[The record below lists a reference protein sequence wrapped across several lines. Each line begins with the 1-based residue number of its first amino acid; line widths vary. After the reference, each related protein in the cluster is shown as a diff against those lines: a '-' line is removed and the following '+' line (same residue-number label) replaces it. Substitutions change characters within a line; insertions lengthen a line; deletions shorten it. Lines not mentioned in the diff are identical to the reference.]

1 MVDDINKIN
10 AEINKL
16 RAELG
21 KKSLQPF
28 DIKDLEKAKAL
39 FSALGAE
46 VREMSSDLDYVAK
59 SFKDSVNELANQKS
73 YLSDAKKSL
82 NGIAD
87 ISQKITNYRK
97 GESSLTEKQ
106 LKDLQKQAK
115 FKFDELRNIK
125 QIGNLSKENQLEIIQ
140 ALNEQDL
147 FNKSVEKT
155 IDYQKDVNKE
165 IGLLGTGIGGLGTML
180 SKLGFGDL
188 SQPLTD
194 AIEKTKNARL
204 QMKLNNDVIKEVSTE
219 LELQNTG
226 ELTANQLRAGFGGKH
241 LKNLQLQK
249 DALNLQNKELET
261 QTDKYKNIGDAL
273 KEQFTKANLI
283 DFAVKQ
289 MIEALKSVDSL
300 AGDTA
305 KQFNISYKEASQ
317 LNNQLTNTAALSMD
331 AAVNTKGLNESMM
344 AVGKTL
350 GSNAKLNDADLIT
363 FTKLR
368 EQAGYTNDELASI
381 QTLSLANGKSLE
393 DNTAEILGGAQAYAS
408 QNKLIVNE
416 KEVLKEVGKASA
428 SLKLSLGGSASAL
441 AESVVKAKQFGLNL
455 EQASKIS
462 SGLLNFED
470 SISSELEAELLTGK
484 DLNLEQA
491 RLLALNG
498 DIAGAAAEVA
508 KQVGSSA
515 DFGKM
520 NVIQQ
525 EAIAK
530 SVGMSRDEL
539 AQSLIDKEALNK
551 LSGVEG
557 KDAKEKFD
565 NLVKQVGMEE
575 AKKRLGNDQ
584 LANQFKQQS
593 AQEKMANMAS
603 KMQEIFIAIAEPIM
617 AIVSPLIGLAT
628 QILPAI
634 NAILLPITFT
644 LQKIGEGFQNAF
656 EISKAILDPTKSLKD
671 TFKELGVLGSI
682 LGGVFTIIALPIEL
696 ISEGFENISKMIS
709 SVMDP
714 TKTLLDTFKEMG
726 PVASFIATALG
737 AAGIAVST
745 VLLPGLI
752 RSAAAAIMALGPMI
766 ATAMAAMSTAISS
779 TLGVGAIPI
788 IAGIAA
794 VAGTIAAVTSLSDGI
809 VDPKG
814 GLVVSGEKG
823 TYKLDEND
831 SIVAGTDIN
840 KPKKSTSMS
849 PPSAPSID
857 LSPLMERINV
867 LIDAVKAGGDVYL
880 DATKVGTAMNVG
892 TYKVQ

>member
-1 MVDDINKIN
+1 MADDINKIN

-21 KKSLQPF
+21 KKALQPF

-87 ISQKITNYRK
+87 ISQKIINYRK

-115 FKFDELRNIK
+115 FKFDELKSIQ
-125 QIGNLSKENQLEIIQ
+125 QIGNLSKENQLEITNS
-140 ALNEQDL
+140 LNEQDL

-155 IDYQKDVNKE
+155 IDFQKEVNKE
-165 IGLLGTGIGGLGTML
+165 IGLLGTGIGGLGKML

-204 QMKLNNDVIKEVSTE
+204 QIKLNNDAIKEVSDE
-219 LELQNTG
+219 LESQNTG
-226 ELTANQLRAGFGGKH
+226 QLTANQLRAGFGGKH

-249 DALNLQNKELET
+249 DALDLQNLSLET
-261 QTDKYKNIGDAL
+261 QTNKYKNIGDAL

-283 DFAVKQ
+283 DFTIKQ
-289 MIEALKSVDSL
+289 MAEAFKSVDSL

-305 KQFNISYKEASQ
+305 KQFNLSYKEASQ
-317 LNNQLTNTAALSMD
+317 LNSQLTDTANLSMD

-368 EQAGYTNDELASI
+368 EQAGYTNEELASI

-393 DNTAEILGGAQAYAS
+393 DNTAEILGSAKAYAS

-416 KEVLKEVGKASA
+416 KEVLREVGKASA
-428 SLKLSLGGSASAL
+428 SLKLSLGGSTAAL

-462 SGLLNFED
+462 SGLLNFEE

-484 DLNLEQA
+484 ELNFEQA

-498 DIAGAAAEVA
+498 KTAEAAAEIA

-530 SVGMSRDEL
+530 AAGLSRDEL
-539 AQSLIDKEALNK
+539 AQSLIDKEALAK
-551 LSGVEG
+551 LSGKEG
-557 KDAKEKFD
+557 ESAKDAFD
-565 NLVKQVGMEE
+565 RLV
-575 AKKRLGNDQ
+575 
-584 LANQFKQQS
+584 
-593 AQEKMANMAS
+593 
-603 KMQEIFIAIAEPIM
+603 
-617 AIVSPLIGLAT
+617 AT
-628 QILPAI
+628 SW
-634 NAILLPITFT
+634 FR
-644 LQKIGEGFQNAF
+644 
-656 EISKAILDPTKSLKD
+656 KS
-671 TFKELGVLGSI
+671 
-682 LGGVFTIIALPIEL
+682 
-696 ISEGFENISKMIS
+696 
-709 SVMDP
+709 
-714 TKTLLDTFKEMG
+714 
-726 PVASFIATALG
+726 
-737 AAGIAVST
+737 
-745 VLLPGLI
+745 
-752 RSAAAAIMALGPMI
+752 
-766 ATAMAAMSTAISS
+766 
-779 TLGVGAIPI
+779 
-788 IAGIAA
+788 
-794 VAGTIAAVTSLSDGI
+794 
-809 VDPKG
+809 
-814 GLVVSGEKG
+814 
-823 TYKLDEND
+823 
-831 SIVAGTDIN
+831 
-840 KPKKSTSMS
+840 
-849 PPSAPSID
+849 
-857 LSPLMERINV
+857 
-867 LIDAVKAGGDVYL
+867 
-880 DATKVGTAMNVG
+880 
-892 TYKVQ
+892 

>member
-1 MVDDINKIN
+1 MADDINKIN

-21 KKSLQPF
+21 KKALQPF

-87 ISQKITNYRK
+87 ISQKIINYRK

-115 FKFDELRNIK
+115 FKFDELKSIQ
-125 QIGNLSKENQLEIIQ
+125 QIGNLSKENQLEITNS
-140 ALNEQDL
+140 LNEQDL

-155 IDYQKDVNKE
+155 IDFQKEVNKE
-165 IGLLGTGIGGLGTML
+165 IGLLGTGIGGLGKML

-204 QMKLNNDVIKEVSTE
+204 QIKLNNDAIKEVSDE
-219 LELQNTG
+219 LESQNTG
-226 ELTANQLRAGFGGKH
+226 QLTANQLRAGFGGKH

-249 DALNLQNKELET
+249 DALDLQNLSLET
-261 QTDKYKNIGDAL
+261 QTNKYKNIGDAL

-283 DFAVKQ
+283 DFTIKLTVD
-289 MIEALKSVDSL
+289 ALKSVDSL

-305 KQFNISYKEASQ
+305 KQFNLSYNEALQ
-317 LNNQLTNTAALSMD
+317 LNSQLTNTAALSMD
-331 AAVNTKGLNESMM
+331 AAVNTKGLNESMI

-350 GSNAKLNDADLIT
+350 GSNAKLNEADLIT

-368 EQAGYTNDELASI
+368 EQAGYTNEELASI

-393 DNTAEILGGAQAYAS
+393 DNTAEILGSAKAYAS

-416 KEVLKEVGKASA
+416 KDVLREVGKASA
-428 SLKLSLGGSASAL
+428 SLKLSLGGSTAAL

-455 EQASKIS
+455 EQAAKIS
-462 SGLLNFED
+462 SGLLNFEE

-484 DLNLEQA
+484 ELNFEQA

-498 DIAGAAAEVA
+498 DTAGAAAEIA

-530 SVGMSRDEL
+530 AAGLSRDEL
-539 AQSLIDKEALNK
+539 AQSLIDKEALAK
-551 LSGVEG
+551 LSGKEG
-557 KDAKEKFD
+557 ESAKDAFD
-565 NLVKQVGMEE
+565 RLVKQVGLEE
-575 AKKRLGNDQ
+575 AKKRLGDDQ

-593 AQEKMANMAS
+593 VQEKMANIE
-603 KMQEIFIAIAEPIM
+603 KLQEIIYKYSRTCFRN
-617 AIVSPLIGLAT
+617 S
-628 QILPAI
+628 
-634 NAILLPITFT
+634 
-644 LQKIGEGFQNAF
+644 
-656 EISKAILDPTKSLKD
+656 IS
-671 TFKELGVLGSI
+671 FYG
-682 LGGVFTIIALPIEL
+682 
-696 ISEGFENISKMIS
+696 ISNKN
-709 SVMDP
+709 
-714 TKTLLDTFKEMG
+714 T
-726 PVASFIATALG
+726 SF
-737 AAGIAVST
+737 S
-745 VLLPGLI
+745 
-752 RSAAAAIMALGPMI
+752 
-766 ATAMAAMSTAISS
+766 
-779 TLGVGAIPI
+779 
-788 IAGIAA
+788 
-794 VAGTIAAVTSLSDGI
+794 
-809 VDPKG
+809 
-814 GLVVSGEKG
+814 
-823 TYKLDEND
+823 
-831 SIVAGTDIN
+831 
-840 KPKKSTSMS
+840 
-849 PPSAPSID
+849 
-857 LSPLMERINV
+857 
-867 LIDAVKAGGDVYL
+867 
-880 DATKVGTAMNVG
+880 
-892 TYKVQ
+892 